1 MINYGYARCSTNE
14 LKQDIDRQR
23 RELIAMGVKAENIFW
38 EYESGAKDDRIQLNR
53 LMEVVKE
60 GDSIIA
66 LEVSRLTRSTQ
77 KLCEIVREVQEKKIK
92 LVIAG
97 SLTVDCSPGKELDPL
112 TKGMLMM
119 WGVFAELEHDIIVQ
133 RVKSGMENAKAKG
146 KLIGRPKTTIN
157 NIPMPFYK
165 YYPMFSNGSINIS
178 EFARLCGMTR
188 ATIYKY
194 LKLVEGDRKNNE
206 ESRNRCAKRIYQGV

>member
-1 MINYGYARCSTNE
+1 MTNYGYARCSTNE
-14 LKQDIDRQR
+14 LKQDIDRQK
-23 RELIAMGVKAENIFW
+23 RELMAMGVKAENIFW
-38 EYESGAKDDRIQLNR
+38 EYESGTKDNRVQLNR
-53 LMEVVKE
+53 LMEIVKE
-60 GDSIIA
+60 GDTITS

-77 KLCEIVREVQEKKIK
+77 KLCEIIKEVQEKKIK
-92 LVIAG
+92 LIIAG

-146 KLIGRPKTTIN
+146 KVIGRPKTTADS
-157 NIPMPFYK
+157 IPMVFYK
-165 YYPMFSNGSINIS
+165 YYPMYKNGNVNIS

-188 ATIYKY
+188 ASIYKY
-194 LKLVEGDRKNNE
+194 LRLLKGNDRDK
-206 ESRNRCAKRIYQGV
+206 